1 MSALLSPRL
10 CVYFALPEE
19 AAALLPRMQFAK
31 IVPTLRDLQGGHV
44 SGHLNGLPL
53 SVTCSG
59 VGMQNASR
67 HLRYLGSLAQAEH
80 VHIRLT
86 RESYREQIPIRRL
99 LFCGFAGGLQDDLP
113 IGSLILASNVLSLA
127 SKNGEEAYTPDF
139 PLLSLA
145 ESVSVSGVRKT
156 AGTLATAARVLT
168 TAREKRALAEKTGAV
183 GVDMETAGAAQA
195 AEAQGIPW
203 IALRAITDGVNEN
216 LPLDFNALT
225 DGQGNVDR
233 GRVVRA
239 ALLRPWK
246 IPGLMRLNARSTLAA
261 KNLADFIEA
270 YLAALPEE
278 DT

>member
-44 SGHLNGLPL
+44 SGHINGIPL

-67 HLRYLGSLAQAEH
+67 HLQYLGSLARTEH
-80 VHIRLT
+80 VHIRRA
-86 RESYREQIPIRRL
+86 RETYHEQIPIKRL
-99 LFCGFAGGLQDDLP
+99 LICGFAGGLQENLP
-113 IGSLILASNVLSLA
+113 VGSLVLAANVLSPTGKSGQLVQPPDASLLA
-127 SKNGEEAYTPDF
+127 
-139 PLLSLA
+139 LA
-145 ESVSVSGVRKT
+145 ENVSVSGVRKVK
-156 AGTLATAARVLT
+156 GTLATVARVLT
-168 TAREKRALAEKTGAV
+168 TASEKKTLAEQTGAMA
-183 GVDMETAGAAQA
+183 VDMETAAAARA

-203 IALRAITDGVNEN
+203 VALRAVTDGVNEN

-225 DGQGNVDR
+225 DDDGNVDR
-233 GRVVRA
+233 SRVIRA
-239 ALLRPWK
+239 TLLRPWK
-246 IPGLMRLNARSTLAA
+246 IPGLMRLQSRSTLAA
-261 KNLADFIEA
+261 KNLADFIQT